1 MSNKV
6 TLVDE
11 TEVNSQSSVQ
21 DDLGRVLEKIQEIV
35 KKSAGADYI
44 YRGEPECYPKVSS
57 GLYRPFADFVIEH
70 PDSGP
75 VEPDVASME
84 TAILE
89 AAKEYLY
96 ELGSDF
102 KVLAELQHYGCKTNL
117 IDFTTD
123 YLIALFFACDSSY
136 QEDGRVILL
145 KREAEDYQVEKPPE
159 TIKRVE
165 SQKSVLVRS
174 LKGFIDPDDVVVIPR
189 DLKLSVLNYLQKH
202 HDISTKHIYKDIHG
216 FIKWLGKYLDPNLEF
231 AKGVI
236 YQNRGDLAS
245 EMKEKQ
251 TWYEKAVVHYTE
263 ALKLQSDSV
272 EAYNNRGAAYR
283 DKGEF
288 DRALR
293 DFNAAIDLEPNYANA
308 YNNRGMAY
316 GKNGKHDLALQDF
329 NKAINLDPRSADS
342 YNNRGLTYKE
352 MGEVDLAVK
361 DYNRAVE
368 LDPEFPAAYNNR
380 GVVYDERGELD
391 CAIKDYDTA
400 IELKPYYANAYNNR
414 GMAYRDKGDVNRA
427 IVDFSMAVQ
436 LKSDY
441 ASAYNNRG
449 AGYSKKN
456 QLDEA
461 WQDFNKAIELKP
473 DYAEAYSNRGAA
485 YINKGKY
492 DEGIQDFN
500 KAIELKPDYAETYR
514 NRGTAYFKKG
524 EPTKAIEDYDLSI
537 KLQPNDVE
545 AYHIRGI
552 AYYMKGE
559 LDKALRDFN
568 KAIELDPNNAMVYC
582 ARSDVWL
589 HLREWEKVKADL
601 TFARNA
607 GVAIITLFHNNYE
620 SVEDFEQKNGVQL
633 PEDIAAMLTQ
643 Q

>member
-6 TLVDE
+6 ALVDE

-21 DDLGRVLEKIQEIV
+21 DNLGRVLEKIQEIV

-44 YRGEPECYPKVSS
+44 YRGEPECYSKVSS

-102 KVLAELQHYGCKTNL
+102 EVLAELQHYGCKTNL

-145 KREAEDYQVEKPPE
+145 RRESEDYQAEKPPE

-231 AKGVI
+231 SKGVI

-245 EMKEKQ
+245 EMREKQ
-251 TWYEKAVVHYTE
+251 NWYEKALAHYTE
-263 ALKLQSDSV
+263 TLKLKPYYV
-272 EAYNNRGAAYR
+272 EAYNNRGAIYR

-288 DRALR
+288 DLALQ
-293 DFNAAIDLEPNYANA
+293 DFNKAIDLEPNYANA

-316 GKNGKHDLALQDF
+316 GKNDKYDLALQDF
-329 NKAINLDPRSADS
+329 NKAIDLDPGSADS

-368 LDPEFPAAYNNR
+368 LDPEFPEAYNNR
-380 GVVYDERGELD
+380 GVVYDEGGELD
-391 CAIKDYDTA
+391 CAIKDYDKA
-400 IELKPYYANAYNNR
+400 IELKPYYVNAYNNR
-414 GMAYRDKGDVNRA
+414 GMAYSDKGDVNRA
-427 IVDFSMAVQ
+427 IVDFSIAVQ

-449 AGYSKKN
+449 MEYSKKN

-461 WQDFNKAIELKP
+461 WQDCNKAIELKP

-492 DEGIQDFN
+492 DEGIQDCN
-500 KAIELKPDYAETYR
+500 KAIELKPDYAEAYN
-514 NRGTAYFKKG
+514 NRGAAYINKG
-524 EPTKAIEDYDLSI
+524 KYDEGIQDCNKAIELKPDYAEAYNNRGAAYIIKAEPTKAIEDYNLSI
-537 KLQPNDVE
+537 K
-545 AYHIRGI
+545 I
-552 AYYMKGE
+552 
-559 LDKALRDFN
+559 
-568 KAIELDPNNAMVYC
+568 
-582 ARSDVWL
+582 S
-589 HLREWEKVKADL
+589 
-601 TFARNA
+601 T
-607 GVAIITLFHNNYE
+607 
-620 SVEDFEQKNGVQL
+620 
-633 PEDIAAMLTQ
+633 
-643 Q
+643 